1 MQGAG
6 ILVIDVGGNNIKMM
20 RNADGERRKTKS
32 GSDLTPGAMVEAVRA
47 LAHDWAYDRVTV
59 GVPGAVRG
67 GRMVLEPHNL
77 GMGWIDF
84 DFQAAFDRPMVLVND
99 AVMQA
104 VGSYDGDKM
113 LFLGLGTGLGAALV
127 GDHVAVPLEVAH
139 LPYKKSFTF
148 EDCVGKRGLDRMGQ
162 KRWEKAVHDVVARLK
177 AATVADYVV
186 LGGGN
191 TKLLKKMPADSRPG
205 SNENAFV
212 GGTRIWQE
220 QFRVL

>member
-6 ILVIDVGGNNIKMM
+6 ILVIDVGGNNIKIM
-20 RNADGERRKTKS
+20 RNADGDRRKTKS
-32 GSDLTPGAMVEAVRA
+32 GSELTPGAMVEAVRA

-162 KRWEKAVHDVVARLK
+162 KRWEKAVHDVVERLK

-191 TKLLKKMPADSRPG
+191 AKLLKKMPADSRPG
-205 SNENAFV
+205 SNENAFL

-220 QFRVL
+220 HFRVL

>member
-32 GSDLTPGAMVEAVRA
+32 GSDLTPAAMVEAVRA

>member
-1 MQGAG
+1 
-6 ILVIDVGGNNIKMM
+6 
-20 RNADGERRKTKS
+20 
-32 GSDLTPGAMVEAVRA
+32 
-47 LAHDWAYDRVTV
+47 
-59 GVPGAVRG
+59 
-67 GRMVLEPHNL
+67 
-77 GMGWIDF
+77 
-84 DFQAAFDRPMVLVND
+84 
-99 AVMQA
+99 

-139 LPYKKSFTF
+139 LPYEKSFTF
-148 EDCVGKRGLDRMGQ
+148 EDCVGKRGHERMGQ

-191 TKLLKKMPADSRPG
+191 AKLLKKLPADSRPG
-205 SNENAFV
+205 DNEKAFL

>member
-6 ILVIDVGGNNIKMM
+6 VLVVDVGGNNIKIM
-20 RNADGERRKTKS
+20 RNADGDRRKTKS
-32 GSDLTPGAMVEAVRA
+32 GADLTPSAMVKAIRA
-47 LAHDWAYDRVTV
+47 LAHDWAYDKVTI

-77 GMGWIDF
+77 GTGWIDF
-84 DFQAAFDRPMVLVND
+84 DFQAAFDRPMALVND

-127 GDHVAVPLEVAH
+127 GDHVAVPLELAH
-139 LPYKKSFTF
+139 LPYEKSFTF
-148 EDCVGKRGLDRMGQ
+148 EDCVGKRGLERLGH

-191 TKLLKKMPADSRPG
+191 TKLLKDLPEDSRPG
-205 SNENAFV
+205 HNEKAFL

-220 QFRVL
+220 KFRVL

>member
-1 MQGAG
+1 
-6 ILVIDVGGNNIKMM
+6 
-20 RNADGERRKTKS
+20 
-32 GSDLTPGAMVEAVRA
+32 
-47 LAHDWAYDRVTV
+47 
-59 GVPGAVRG
+59 
-67 GRMVLEPHNL
+67 
-77 GMGWIDF
+77 
-84 DFQAAFDRPMVLVND
+84 
-99 AVMQA
+99 
-104 VGSYDGDKM
+104 
-113 LFLGLGTGLGAALV
+113 
-127 GDHVAVPLEVAH
+127 
-139 LPYKKSFTF
+139 
-148 EDCVGKRGLDRMGQ
+148 MGQ